1 MASRPDKEVVTVT
14 NDMVDRGFSAASYL
28 ESYISAIESA
38 KAAARAQ
45 INAGYDNLVSSTA
58 ANKEQIVKQADKSFR
73 DIYANAK
80 VSAVNQNEQL
90 AALGLSRGNAKA
102 ANSGY
107 GETSRVRLD
116 TAMQNNLSGAA
127 MNRDSNLA
135 LVDSKIADINAQRA
149 KDLNNAESQYTS
161 MYLNALQQA
170 SQMEFDYYQWQQ
182 EFDYQQQL
190 DDRSQKNWQAQFDYQ
205 RAQDAISQSNWQDQF
220 DYQKEQDALSQSNW
234 QKQFDYQKTQ
244 DAVSQR
250 NWETEFAYQKRQDA
264 IENARKAANAS
275 SSARSSAKS
284 GGKNGSDA
292 QEEKTQN
299 AKTSKKTL
307 SREESEALAQEQRY
321 QRYLAFAQS
330 AASFP
335 TDEAYVAYFDQLYRE
350 RAITQEQYEDA
361 LTRRGFSPQ
370 SIARRLRR

>member
-1 MASRPDKEVVTVT
+1 MASRPDKEFVTVT
-14 NDMVDRGFSAASYL
+14 NDMVDKGFSAASYL

-45 INAGYDNLVSSTA
+45 INASYDDLVSSTA
-58 ANKEQIVKQADKSFR
+58 ANKDQIVKQADQSFR

-90 AALGLSRGNAKA
+90 AALGLSRGSAKA

-170 SQMEFDYYQWQQ
+170 SQLEFDYYQWQQ

-190 DDRSQKNWQAQFDYQ
+190 DDRSQSNWQAQFDYQ
-205 RAQDAISQSNWQDQF
+205 KAQDAISQSNWQSQLDYQKAQDAISQSNWQSQF
-220 DYQKEQDALSQSNW
+220 DYQKAQDAQ
-234 QKQFDYQKTQ
+234 
-244 DAVSQR
+244 SQR
-250 NWETEFAYQKRQDA
+250 NWETEFAYQKQQDA
-264 IENARKAANAS
+264 IANARKAASAAS
-275 SSARSSAKS
+275 SSAKS
-284 GGKNGSDA
+284 GTGSNTSSADINQAA
-292 QEEKTQN
+292 QSAQTQ
-299 AKTSKKTL
+299 KKTL
-307 SREESEALAQEQRY
+307 SEKESKALAQEQLY

-330 AASFP
+330 TASFP
-335 TDEAYVAYFDQLYRE
+335 TDEAYIAYFDQLYQSN
-350 RAITQEQYEDA
+350 AITVEQYEDA
-361 LTRRGFSPQ
+361 LTRRGLSQ
-370 SIARRLRR
+370 RAISMRLRGK